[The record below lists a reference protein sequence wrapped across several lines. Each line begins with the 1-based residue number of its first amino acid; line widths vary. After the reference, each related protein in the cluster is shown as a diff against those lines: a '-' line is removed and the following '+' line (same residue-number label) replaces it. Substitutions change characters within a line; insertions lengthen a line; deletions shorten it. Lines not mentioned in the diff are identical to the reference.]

1 MLIDI
6 ALDAVGSDKAPE
18 PEIRGAIL
26 ACRALP
32 VRVHLV
38 GPEAELRDLLDE
50 HLENEDLPI
59 VIHHA
64 SERIGMD
71 EKAAHAVRS
80 KRDSSMRVGLK
91 LVREGKCKGFVTA
104 GNTGAAM
111 ATAKMVL
118 GALPGVDRPA
128 LATPMPTPNKSHPC
142 VLLDVG
148 ANVDCKAH
156 NLDQFAVMGEM
167 YARSVLK
174 IRQPRVGLLSIGE
187 EETKG
192 NELTREAFPLL
203 KALPIHFIGN
213 VEGRDIFNGNA
224 DVIVCDGFVGNV
236 ALKTSEGVGRFV
248 RDVLRESLTRT
259 VTAQVGALLVAR
271 RIQRLSPPPG
281 LHRIRWR
288 AAAGRARHLHHRP
301 RFLERQCHLQ
311 RHPRGAGVCQGRD
324 QRAHR
329 AGVCQSPA
337 EVCGRWR
344 RCGRSGA
351 VRQATRDR
359 GNKGTRKQRPRHER
373 RICRANSS

>member
-6 ALDAVGSDKAPE
+6 ALDAVGTDKAPE
-18 PEIRGAIL
+18 AEIRGAIL

-50 HLENEDLPI
+50 MLGNEDLPI

-64 SERIGMD
+64 SERIGME
-71 EKAAHAVRS
+71 EKAAHAVRT
-80 KRDSSMRVGLK
+80 KKDSSIRVGLK
-91 LVREGKCKGFVTA
+91 LVREGVAAGFVTA

-128 LATPMPTPNKSHPC
+128 LAIPMPSSKGNPC

-148 ANVDCKAH
+148 ANVDCKAV
-156 NLDQFAVMGEM
+156 NLAQFAVMGEI

-174 IRQPRVGLLSIGE
+174 IESPRVGLLNVGE

-192 NELTREAFPLL
+192 NDLTHEAFPLL
-203 KALPIHFIGN
+203 KALPIRFVGN
-213 VEGRDIFNGNA
+213 VEGRDIFSGQA

-259 VTAQVGALLVAR
+259 VTAQVGALLSRKAFNEFR
-271 RIQRLSPPPG
+271 HRLDYREYG
-281 LHRIRWR
+281 G
-288 AAAGRARHLHHRP
+288 AHLLGVR
-301 RFLERQCHLQ
+301 
-311 RHPRGAGVCQGRD
+311 GVCIIGHGSSND
-324 QRAHR
+324 RAIYNGIR
-329 AGVCQSPA
+329 VAYESAKGGTIQSIEAGFANYPKLSSHPA
-337 EVCGRWR
+337 GTETA
-344 RCGRSGA
+344 SEPA
-351 VRQATRDR
+351 ANPDATI
-359 GNKGTRKQRPRHER
+359 Q
-373 RICRANSS
+373 